1 MFVVW
6 SLSKHIFPR
15 HLALLIDLQG
25 SIRIWFSLLLTL
37 VPVAIFWLCWGH
49 LAVNVPKWDDHALK
63 AYLLYSEQETTVSGK
78 IYQLFRQ
85 HNEHRIVLDRM
96 VTWLDYTLFGKL
108 NYRHLMLLGNA
119 SLLGLLVVL
128 GAVLHRTVRATGRG
142 QTSGLLYLSP
152 IAFLLF
158 NLSSWEN
165 AFWGMAALQNFSV
178 VLWVIGSLYCLTV
191 GWHLPAAIGLG
202 ILATLTSGNGL
213 LIWPIGAVI
222 LVLQRQYRA
231 LTGWGLSALI
241 VIGLY
246 FLGYENPEGNPPA
259 RGSVLDFFKGWLA
272 FNGAAGEVFPLGNPF
287 GICLMLGGILTAGV
301 LGAALWVFVRNLL
314 PYALSKTSQRPAAG
328 SLFFVGCTAFLLGTG
343 LIVAWSRV
351 GFGLDV
357 LITSRYK
364 IYSLLLLA
372 VAYVY
377 AISQLAPR
385 WRSLAGA
392 VGLAGSVAIAG
403 LSYVVYA
410 DEVLWWRRWL
420 LTNQFNWTYLSNR
433 PVSGIDPTTA
443 RWVDNA
449 PAYYDRCLPALYGPA
464 KAPAVQI
471 DTLYEA
477 GGQFVVKSAASSLAT
492 LPQPSLWRPDGGLTL
507 LLQSDKRTYLY
518 GALPNPADNP
528 KTALKRGIFP
538 NHDLLVVFPA
548 AEPVADQYRLS
559 VLAVD
564 PVSGACAVHPT
575 GRTLV
580 VQPRSSTDL
589 KKNW

>member
-1 MFVVW
+1 M
-6 SLSKHIFPR
+6 
-15 HLALLIDLQG
+15 QG

-37 VPVAIFWLCWGH
+37 VPVVIFWLCWGH

-63 AYLLYSEQETTVSGK
+63 AYLLYSEQETDVSGK

-96 VTWLDYTLFGKL
+96 VTWLDYNLFGKL

-119 SLLGLLVVL
+119 SLLGLLAVL
-128 GAVLHRTVRATGRG
+128 SAVLHRTVRSTRRE
-142 QTSGLLYLSP
+142 SGLVYAAP
-152 IAFLLF
+152 VAFLLF

-178 VLWVIGSLYCLTV
+178 VLWVMGSLYCLTV
-191 GWHLPAAIGLG
+191 GWQVWVAVGLA

-213 LIWPIGAVI
+213 LIWPIGVVV
-222 LVLQRQYRA
+222 LLLQRQYRP
-231 LTGWGLSALI
+231 LLGWSLSALV

-272 FNGAAGEVFPLGNPF
+272 FNGAAADVFPLGNPF
-287 GICLMLGGILTAGV
+287 LLCLFLGSVLTVGV
-301 LGAALWVFVRNLL
+301 LGAALWVFIRDLL
-314 PYALSKTSQRPAAG
+314 PYALSKTCQTTPRPAAG
-328 SLFFVGCTAFLLGTG
+328 NLFFVGCAAFLLGTG

-364 IYSLLLLA
+364 IYSLLLMA

-377 AISQLAPR
+377 AIAQLAPR
-385 WRSLAGA
+385 WRGLAGT
-392 VGLAGSVAIAG
+392 VGLVGSVAIAG

-464 KAPAVQI
+464 EAGAVQL
-471 DTLYEA
+471 DTVYEA
-477 GGQFVVKSAASSLAT
+477 GGQFVVKSAAPSLAA
-492 LPQPSLWRPDGGLTL
+492 LPQPSLRQPDGGLTL
-507 LLQSDKRTYLY
+507 ILQSDKRTYLY

-538 NHDLLVVFPA
+538 NRDLLVVFPA
-548 AEPVADQYRLS
+548 AEPAPDQYRLS

-564 PVSGACAVHPT
+564 PVSGACTVHPT